1 MGREREDR
9 AAKEYKE
16 LAEEEAAHKELVLH
30 FYQLRQSISTDK
42 ETLENLF
49 SILTHFYCDQD
60 IWTTMTWIRELER
73 R

>member
-30 FYQLRQSISTDK
+30 FYQLRQRISTD
-42 ETLENLF
+42 
-49 SILTHFYCDQD
+49 
-60 IWTTMTWIRELER
+60 
-73 R
+73 

>member
-30 FYQLRQSISTDK
+30 FYQLSAEDIHR
-42 ETLENLF
+42 LGNLGKF
-49 SILTHFYCDQD
+49 VFHFDSF
-60 IWTTMTWIRELER
+60 LL
-73 R
+73 